1 MKTVEVTVKVKDLSP
16 TMKLNLANHIYNSVN
31 GNTNFTAL
39 YPTAATLQTAI
50 TVYSTALTNQQ
61 KGNKTSTS
69 TMKDAMHKLMRTL
82 KAMAAGVE
90 YLSNDNETIA
100 LSSGFWVKVRGVKI
114 SSPLSVQYGKVS
126 GSVNLKTQKTKGAS
140 YKWQYSL
147 DPVTAT
153 SWIDAGDSTLVNHPL
168 TGLTPGQVHWFR
180 VALVK
185 GNTVSDYGSPVSIMM
200 I

>member
-1 MKTVEVTVKVKDLSP
+1 MKTVEVTLKMRGFSP

-39 YPTAATLQTAI
+39 YPTPAMLLTAI
-50 TVYSTALTNQQ
+50 TTYSAALTNQQ

-69 TMKDAMHKLMRTL
+69 AMRDAMHKLSRTL

-90 YLSNDNETIA
+90 FLSNDNETIA
-100 LSSGFWVKVRGVKI
+100 LSSGFSVKVQGVKT
-114 SSPLSVQYGKVS
+114 SSLLSVHYGKVS

-147 DPVTAT
+147 DPITAT
-153 SWIDAGDSTLVNHPL
+153 SWQDAGDSTLVNHPL
-168 TGLTPGQVHWFR
+168 TGLTYGKLHWFR
-180 VALVK
+180 VAVVK
-185 GNTVSDYGSPVSIMM
+185 GNTVSDYGDPVSLMVL
-200 I
+200 